1 MPYTFVIKN
10 KDMGKS
16 VCIDMNRF
24 QILYNQG
31 LSDSKIA
38 KELGCSRKTI
48 ERRRHKLGLPVNFW
62 QSEVNRNPALIKQ
75 MLDGRKSSIE
85 ISRLLNVSVA
95 TLTKFKKEN
104 NIKGAYDAKMSKED
118 IDKAMSL
125 AQEGYMDTEIA
136 ELFGVTASN
145 IMFYRKNRGIESQF
159 TYNKI
164 SKIDNEK
171 FEELFNQGLGDEEIG
186 KILGMSSDGIY
197 SHRMRYG
204 YFRKSFREN
213 ELNPLTQDNLEII
226 LGIMMGD
233 GSMECR
239 NKNARL
245 STAHGEKQKEYSY
258 YIADKLSNLNPH
270 TYVSVSKLDIRTE
283 KKYKSYWIDFPANPA
298 FNEIYKHFYV
308 NRVKRIPIELFNNFT
323 WQSLAY
329 MFMDDGSKANCG
341 GQLATNC
348 FSIEDLQ
355 KFQTFLLEK
364 FNIETTICKNH
375 TLYIK
380 AKSFRHMKSNIEP
393 YMCECTKY
401 KIR

>member
-1 MPYTFVIKN
+1 
-10 KDMGKS
+10 MGKS
-16 VCIDMNRF
+16 VNIDMEKF
-24 QILYNQG
+24 HVLYNQG
-31 LSDSKIA
+31 LSDNKIA
-38 KELGCSRKTI
+38 KELDCDRKTI

-62 QSEVNRNPALIKQ
+62 QSEVKRNPELIKQ
-75 MLDGRKSSIE
+75 MLEEGKSSAE
-85 ISRLLNVSVA
+85 ISKLLKVSVT

-104 NIKGAYDAKMSKED
+104 NVRGAYDTKMSKED

-136 ELFGVTASN
+136 KLFEVTAGN
-145 IMFYRKNRGIESQF
+145 IMFHRKNRGIESQF

-164 SKIDNEK
+164 SKIDNKK
-171 FEELFNQGLGDEEIG
+171 FEELFNQGLGDNEIG
-186 KILGMSSDGIY
+186 KALGMSSDGIY
-197 SHRMRYG
+197 SHRMRHG
-204 YFRKSFREN
+204 YLRRSFKEN

-233 GSMECR
+233 GSMEH
-239 NKNARL
+239 NYKNARM
-245 STAHGEKQKEYSY
+245 SIAHGEKQKEYSY

-270 TYVSVSKLDIRTE
+270 TYVSVSKLDERTG
-283 KKYKSYWIDFPANPA
+283 KRYTSYWVDLPANPA
-298 FNEIYKHFYV
+298 FNEICDHFYV
-308 NRVKRIPIELFNNFT
+308 NRIKRIPIELFDNFT

-329 MFMDDGSKANCG
+329 MFMDDGSKAHCG

-348 FSIEDLQ
+348 FTTEDLQ
-355 KFQTFLLEK
+355 KFQDFLLRK
-364 FNIETTICKNH
+364 FNIETTICKRQ

-380 AKSFRHMKSNIEP
+380 AKSFRHMKSHIEP

>member
-1 MPYTFVIKN
+1 
-10 KDMGKS
+10 MGKS
-16 VCIDMNRF
+16 VNIDMEKF
-24 QILYNQG
+24 HVLYNQG
-31 LSDSKIA
+31 LSDNKIA
-38 KELGCSRKTI
+38 KELDCNRKTI

-62 QSEVNRNPALIKQ
+62 QSEVKRNPELIKQ
-75 MLDGRKSSIE
+75 MLEEGKSSAE
-85 ISRLLNVSVA
+85 ISKLLKVSVT

-104 NIKGAYDAKMSKED
+104 NIRSAYDTKMSKED

-125 AQEGYMDTEIA
+125 VQEGYMDTEIA
-136 ELFGVTASN
+136 KLFGVTAGN
-145 IMFYRKNRGIESQF
+145 IMFHRKNRGIESQF

-164 SKIDNEK
+164 SKIDNKK

-186 KILGMSSDGIY
+186 KALGMSSDGIY
-197 SHRMRYG
+197 SHRMRHG
-204 YFRKSFREN
+204 YLRRSFKEN

-233 GSMECR
+233 GSMEH
-239 NKNARL
+239 NYKNARM
-245 STAHGEKQKEYSY
+245 SIAHGEKQKEYSY

-270 TYVSVSKLDIRTE
+270 TYVSVSKLDERTG
-283 KKYKSYWIDFPANPA
+283 KRYTSYWVDLPANPA
-298 FNEIYKHFYV
+298 FNEICDHFYV
-308 NRVKRIPIELFNNFT
+308 NRIKRIPIELFDNFT

-348 FSIEDLQ
+348 FNIEDLQ
-355 KFQTFLLEK
+355 KFQTLLLEK
-364 FNIETTICKNH
+364 FNIETTICRNH

-380 AKSFRHMKSNIEP
+380 AKSFRHMKSHIEP

>member
-1 MPYTFVIKN
+1 
-10 KDMGKS
+10 
-16 VCIDMNRF
+16 
-24 QILYNQG
+24 
-31 LSDSKIA
+31 
-38 KELGCSRKTI
+38 
-48 ERRRHKLGLPVNFW
+48 
-62 QSEVNRNPALIKQ
+62 
-75 MLDGRKSSIE
+75 MLDGGKSSIE

-145 IMFYRKNRGIESQF
+145 IMFHRKNRGIESQF
-159 TYNKI
+159 TYDKI

-171 FEELFNQGLGDEEIG
+171 FEELFNQGLGDREIG
-186 KILGMSSDGIY
+186 EALDMSSDGIY
-197 SHRMRYG
+197 SHRVKHG

-270 TYVSVSKLDIRTE
+270 TYVSVSKLDVRTG

-308 NRVKRIPIELFNNFT
+308 NKVKRIPIELFNNFT

-364 FNIETTICKNH
+364 FNIETTICKNY

>member
-1 MPYTFVIKN
+1 MPYIFVIKN

-16 VCIDMNRF
+16 VCIDMDRF

-75 MLDGRKSSIE
+75 MLDGGKSSIE

-118 IDKAMSL
+118 INKAMSL

-136 ELFGVTASN
+136 ELFGVTTGN
-145 IMFYRKNRGIESQF
+145 IMFHRKNKGVKSQF
-159 TYNKI
+159 TYDKV

-171 FEELFNQGLGDEEIG
+171 FEELFNHGLGDKEIG
-186 KILGMSSDGIY
+186 EALGMSSDGIY
-197 SHRMRYG
+197 SHRVKHG

-258 YIADKLSNLNPH
+258 YIASKLSNLNPH
-270 TYVSVSKLDIRTE
+270 TYVSVSKLDVRTE

-393 YMCECTKY
+393 YICECTKY

>member
-1 MPYTFVIKN
+1 
-10 KDMGKS
+10 MGKS
-16 VCIDMNRF
+16 VNIDMERF
-24 QILYNQG
+24 HVLYNQG

-38 KELGCSRKTI
+38 KELNCSRKVI
-48 ERRRHKLGLPVNFW
+48 ERKRHKLGLPVNFW
-62 QSEVNRNPALIKQ
+62 QSEVKRNPELIKQ
-75 MLDGRKSSIE
+75 MLEEGKSSAE
-85 ISRLLNVSVA
+85 ISKLLKVSVT

-104 NIKGAYDAKMSKED
+104 NIRSAYDTKMSKED

-145 IMFYRKNRGIESQF
+145 IMCHRKNRGIKSQF
-159 TYNKI
+159 TYDKI

-171 FEELFNQGLGDEEIG
+171 FEKLFNQGLGDKEIG
-186 KILGMSSDGIY
+186 EVLGMSSDGIY
-197 SHRMRYG
+197 SHRMKHG

-213 ELNPLTQDNLEII
+213 EFNPLTQDNLEII

-233 GSMECR
+233 GSMECI

-270 TYVSVSKLDIRTE
+270 TYVSVSKLDVRTE

-298 FNEIYKHFYV
+298 FNEIYSHFYV
-308 NRVKRIPIELFNNFT
+308 NRIKRIPIELFNNFT

-329 MFMDDGSKANCG
+329 MFMDDGSKAHCG

-348 FSIEDLQ
+348 FTIEDLQ

-393 YMCECTKY
+393 YICECTKY

>member
-1 MPYTFVIKN
+1 
-10 KDMGKS
+10 MGKS
-16 VCIDMNRF
+16 VNIDMEKF
-24 QILYNQG
+24 LVLYNQG
-31 LSDSKIA
+31 LSDNKIA
-38 KELGCSRKTI
+38 KELSCDRKTI

-62 QSEVNRNPALIKQ
+62 QSEVKRNPELITQ
-75 MLDGRKSSIE
+75 MLEEGKSSTE
-85 ISRLLNVSVA
+85 ISKLLKVSVT

-104 NIKGAYDAKMSKED
+104 NVRGAYDTKMSKED

-136 ELFGVTASN
+136 KLFGVTAGN
-145 IMFYRKNRGIESQF
+145 IMFHRKNRGIESQF
-159 TYNKI
+159 TYDKI
-164 SKIDNEK
+164 SKIDNKK
-171 FEELFNQGLGDEEIG
+171 FEELFNQGLGDEEIS
-186 KILGMSSDGIY
+186 KALGMSSDGIY
-197 SHRMRYG
+197 SHRMRHG
-204 YFRKSFREN
+204 YLRRSFKEN

-233 GSMECR
+233 GSMEHKY
-239 NKNARL
+239 KNARM
-245 STAHGEKQKEYSY
+245 SIAHGEKQKEYSY

-270 TYVSVSKLDIRTE
+270 TYVSVSKLNERTG
-283 KKYKSYWIDFPANPA
+283 KRYTSYWVDLPANPA
-298 FNEIYKHFYV
+298 FNEICDHFYV
-308 NRVKRIPIELFNNFT
+308 NRIKRIPIELFDNFT

-348 FSIEDLQ
+348 FTIEDLQ

-380 AKSFRHMKSNIEP
+380 AKSFRHMKSHIEP

>member
-1 MPYTFVIKN
+1 
-10 KDMGKS
+10 MGKS
-16 VCIDMNRF
+16 VNIDMEKF
-24 QILYNQG
+24 HVLYNQG
-31 LSDSKIA
+31 LSDNKIA
-38 KELGCSRKTI
+38 KELGCDRKTI

-62 QSEVNRNPALIKQ
+62 QSEVKRNPELIKQ
-75 MLDGRKSSIE
+75 MLEEGKSSVE
-85 ISRLLNVSVA
+85 ISKLLKVSVA

-104 NIKGAYDAKMSKED
+104 NIGGAYDTKMSKED

-136 ELFGVTASN
+136 ELFGVTAGN
-145 IMFYRKNRGIESQF
+145 IGIHRRNRGIETQF
-159 TYNKI
+159 TYDKI
-164 SKIDNEK
+164 SKIDNKK
-171 FEELFNQGLGDEEIG
+171 FEELFNQGLGDNEIG
-186 KILGMSSDGIY
+186 KALGMSSDGIY
-197 SHRMRYG
+197 SHRMRHG
-204 YFRKSFREN
+204 YLRRSFKEN

-233 GSMECR
+233 GSMEH
-239 NKNARL
+239 NYKNARM
-245 STAHGEKQKEYSY
+245 SIAHGEKQKEYSC

-270 TYVSVSKLDIRTE
+270 TYVSVSKLDERTG
-283 KKYKSYWIDFPANPA
+283 KRYTSYWIDLPANPA
-298 FNEIYKHFYV
+298 FNEICDHFYV
-308 NRVKRIPIELFNNFT
+308 NRIKRIPIELFDNFT

-329 MFMDDGSKANCG
+329 MFMDDGSKAHSG

-348 FSIEDLQ
+348 FTIEDLQ
-355 KFQTFLLEK
+355 KFQDFLLRK
-364 FNIETTICKNH
+364 FNVETTICKRH